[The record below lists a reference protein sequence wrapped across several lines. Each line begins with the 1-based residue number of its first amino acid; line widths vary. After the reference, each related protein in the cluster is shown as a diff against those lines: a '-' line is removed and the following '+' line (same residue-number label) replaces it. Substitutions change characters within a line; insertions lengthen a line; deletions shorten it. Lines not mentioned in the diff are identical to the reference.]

1 MKSAMLCLSFLMCLA
16 ACESARS
23 SAPVPSNAAPP
34 AAVEASGDVAIFG
47 GGGPCGNNVCGRGTF
62 CCNRSCGTCAPL
74 GGACTQ
80 QICPTTEVAETGTG
94 AAIAGERVEE
104 TCADGAEDTLLAAGG
119 SCGGVTCGKGKWCC
133 NASCARC
140 VPIGMQCTQE
150 SCN

>member
-1 MKSAMLCLSFLMCLA
+1 MKFAMCLA
-16 ACESARS
+16 FVMCLVGCESARS
-23 SAPVPSNAAPP
+23 EEPATRGATG
-34 AAVEASGDVAIFG
+34 AAVEETGALAIWR
-47 GGGPCGNNVCGRGTF
+47 GGGPCGKNTCGSGTF
-62 CCNRSCGTCAPL
+62 CCNASCGTCAPL

-80 QICPTTEVAETGTG
+80 QICPQTDVAEQV
-94 AAIAGERVEE
+94 AADEDEASKDEA
-104 TCADGAEDTLLAAGG
+104 CADGADGELLAAGG